1 MSDSRPELNSP
12 VPSTGIGRS
21 RSARDQTPDQQF
33 WHLWRQG
40 RRPDLRTFLTGQGV
54 HAPAQVAGVVAIDQ
68 YERWLAGERI
78 AAEDYLAL
86 LPPGPEAD
94 QAGCDI
100 VYGEYLLPEQLGE

>member
-1 MSDSRPELNSP
+1 MSDSRSELNSP
-12 VPSTGIGRS
+12 VPNTGVGRS

-40 RRPDLRTFLTGQGV
+40 RRPDLRTFLTGQG
-54 HAPAQVAGVVAIDQ
+54 G
-68 YERWLAGERI
+68 I

-86 LPPGPEAD
+86 RPPGPESD

-100 VYGEYLLPEQLGE
+100 VYGEYLLREQLGEHPSLEEYQRRFPT